1 MNKVGVSMQQWLRDF
16 VNSHIE
22 YMSEEQIAHFKECA
36 IKLNG
41 KDDLIE
47 VFDKFS
53 YNDFV
58 QLGILDYEEIQIL
71 DAITDEIA
79 YMKEDEETEDN
90 VNTTEYEKLKEQL
103 SNQGISLV
111 DYELHGDSGLPI
123 ISLYLDKDINKWI
136 YQKPIERSND
146 VSKEEFDTFEDAEK
160 YIETM
165 ILR

>member
-1 MNKVGVSMQQWLRDF
+1 MNKWLKDF

-22 YMSEEQIAHFKECA
+22 YMTEEQLEHFKECA

-79 YMKEDEETEDN
+79 YMKEDEEIEDN
-90 VNTTEYEKLKEQL
+90 TEYEKLKEQL

-123 ISLYLDKDINKWI
+123 ISLYFDKDSNKWI
-136 YQKPIERSND
+136 YQKPIERSNS
-146 VSKEEFDTFEDAEK
+146 VSQKEFDAFEDARE
-160 YIETM
+160 YIERVY
-165 ILR
+165 IEN